1 VNLATAALLVV
12 IVALLALPT
21 TISPGAV
28 ADLIRSEHELN
39 TGLLGEA
46 SSRTILARASSWLDE
61 LTDAGRGVGRLEP
74 PVGDTLSTRLAMVS
88 EAVLDTPYFVR
99 LRALGRLVAYRLASL
114 LEWMLFGAPLLGA
127 AILDGVVTRAVK
139 ARTLVHLSPV
149 LFGLG
154 VHGSIAVLAGVLL
167 LLVIPMTVQPLVA
180 GGLVLLLAMT
190 WRFAASNFHRL
201 R

>member
-1 VNLATAALLVV
+1 MNLATAALLAV
-12 IVALLALPT
+12 IAALLALPT

-28 ADLIRSEHELN
+28 ADLIRSEHKLN

-46 SSRTILARASSWLDE
+46 SSRAILARASSWLGE
-61 LTDAGRGVGRLEP
+61 LTDAGRGVARLEP
-74 PVGDTLSTRLAMVS
+74 PAGDTLSTRLALVS
-88 EAVLDTPYFVR
+88 EEILDTPYFVR
-99 LRALGRLVAYRLASL
+99 LRALGRLAAYRLASQ
-114 LEWMLFGAPLLGA
+114 LEWLLFGAPLLGA

-154 VHGSIAVLAGVLL
+154 VHGSIAVLAGALL
-167 LLVIPMTVQPLVA
+167 LLVMPMTVQPLVA
-180 GGLVLLLAMT
+180 GGLVVLLAMT
-190 WRFAASNFHRL
+190 WRLAASNFHRL